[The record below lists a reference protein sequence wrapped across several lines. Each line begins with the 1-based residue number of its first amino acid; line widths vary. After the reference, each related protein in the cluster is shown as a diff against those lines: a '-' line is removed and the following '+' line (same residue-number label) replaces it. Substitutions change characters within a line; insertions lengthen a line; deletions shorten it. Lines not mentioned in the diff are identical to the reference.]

1 MKTDVSDSSLIAYD
15 KVRENGK
22 LPAQQQ
28 KIVDFLGWWPG
39 FDFTRKEISARTQI
53 ELCSVC
59 GRVNEL
65 IKLGV
70 LEEMPL
76 RRCRVTDRKS
86 TRLNSS
92 HQKISYAVFCLK
104 KKKSKR

>member
-1 MKTDVSDSSLIAYD
+1 MKTDVADSSLIAYD

-39 FDFTRKEISARTQI
+39 FDFTRKEINARTKI
-53 ELCSVC
+53 ELSSVC

-65 IKLGV
+65 IKRGV

-76 RRCRVTDRKS
+76 RRCRVTGES
-86 TRLNSS
+86 AHPVRLVPPP
-92 HQKISYAVFCLK
+92 KTDLFA
-104 KKKSKR
+104 